1 MKLRLICGRTVL
13 SLLLI
18 HVKERDL
25 GVSQSLRSASE
36 RPEPTGKSVSE
47 ARKIQNVQ
55 TSLKGTVEPAATTTA
70 AAAVNRK

>member
-1 MKLRLICGRTVL
+1 
-13 SLLLI
+13 
-18 HVKERDL
+18 VKERDL